1 MSRHREK
8 LFFLLNPTHSQRDSR
23 EIYFFKPSA
32 QNSGLCT
39 HKEKAT
45 HMRKYANRVCTCVCV
60 CQDTKREMYY
70 FIEPQSPSKVHERI
84 IFLNPLLKTQV
95 HERFVL
101 KPSTSKLRFVLYS
114 QKATQRGLR
123 EMLRRHSVHGRTKT
137 FKVSLNILS
146 ERCLQWV
153 SRTERHIFHT
163 RPCV

>member
-8 LFFLLNPTHSQRDSR
+8 LFFYWIPLTLKGIHERYIFSNPLLKT
-23 EIYFFKPSA
+23 
-32 QNSGLCT
+32 
-39 HKEKAT
+39 
-45 HMRKYANRVCTCVCV
+45 RVCVHTKKKRRIWENMLIVCVHVCV